1 MKKTLFKVIVYIFC
15 VFSIVELCAE
25 EGMDDLEKKN
35 FFKIERLEAEIIVL
49 KDQYKLLTEQQR
61 LNIQKKSE
69 SEEALNLG
77 TVMDLAA
84 GIYSALNTKINSLNK
99 DILILKNQF
108 KLLAEEQVINTQE
121 QSESEGGLD
130 LEVAFFKLN
139 AKVNSLNDDI
149 LALKDQYE
157 LFTEQQRLNTQKIT
171 EFFDMLELKY
181 TKEAVKEVVLDD
193 KENEKKAYQIY
204 TDGRNQFIAGEY
216 DKAIA
221 LFKSYLDSFPNYKN
235 VADAKLWLGRTYFA
249 NELYSQSNAIYL
261 EFQSENLQHA
271 KYPDSM
277 YELSRALF
285 ELGELDAA
293 KKLLTKMIEKFPT
306 HDLYKKAKQMLTE
319 LEELTI
325 DA

>member
-25 EGMDDLEKKN
+25 ESTDDLEKKN
-35 FFKIERLEAEIIVL
+35 FFKIERLEAELIVL

-61 LNIQKKSE
+61 LNIEKKPE
-69 SEEALNLG
+69 SEVTPDLQKVAIE
-77 TVMDLAA
+77 LAA
-84 GIYSALNTKINSLNK
+84 GIYSTLNTKINSLNK
-99 DILILKNQF
+99 DILFLENQYE
-108 KLLAEEQVINTQE
+108 LLAEK
-121 QSESEGGLD
+121 QSESAGGLD

-157 LFTEQQRLNTQKIT
+157 LLTEEQRLNTQKIT
-171 EFFDMLELKY
+171 ELFDMLELRQ
-181 TKEAVKEVVLDD
+181 TKEAVKEVILDD
-193 KENEKKAYQIY
+193 KEYEKKAYQIY
-204 TDGRNQFIAGEY
+204 TDGRNQFIAEDY
-216 DKAIA
+216 DESIA

-235 VADAKLWLGRTYFA
+235 VADVKLWLGRAYFA
-249 NELYSQSNAIYL
+249 NELYSQSLDIYL
-261 EFQSENLQHA
+261 EFQSENTQHA

-277 YELSRALF
+277 YELSRVLF

-293 KKLLTKMIEKFPT
+293 KKMLTKMIEKFPT
-306 HDLYKKAKQMLTE
+306 HDLYKKANQMLTE
-319 LEELTI
+319 LEELAI

>member
-15 VFSIVELCAE
+15 VFSIIELCAE

-99 DILILKNQF
+99 DILVLKNQYE
-108 KLLAEEQVINTQE
+108 LLAEKQKLNSQK
-121 QSESEGGLD
+121 QSEALVFGISQ
-130 LEVAFFKLN
+130 LN
-139 AKVNSLNDDI
+139 TKILSLSDDI

-157 LFTEQQRLNTQKIT
+157 LLTEEQRLNTQKIT
-171 EFFDMLELKY
+171 ELFGMLELRY
-181 TKEAVKEVVLDD
+181 AKEAVKEVVLDD

-204 TDGRNQFIAGEY
+204 TDGRNHFIAGEY
-216 DKAIA
+216 EKAIA

-235 VADAKLWLGRTYFA
+235 IADAKLWLGRTYFA
-249 NELYSQSNAIYL
+249 NELYSQSKAIYL